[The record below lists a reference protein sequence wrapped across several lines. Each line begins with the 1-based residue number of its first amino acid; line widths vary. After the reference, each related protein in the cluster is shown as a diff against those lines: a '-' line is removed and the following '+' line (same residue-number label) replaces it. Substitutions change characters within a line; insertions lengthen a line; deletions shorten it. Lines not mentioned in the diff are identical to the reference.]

1 VKDMEIEQVKYI
13 LEDKKYKNYIEIDF
27 YAANGMPL
35 GSINSATNW
44 YIFEKDML
52 IVSTGSYTYFI
63 NVADLSHVI
72 IRGLDESVFKED

>member
-1 VKDMEIEQVKYI
+1 
-13 LEDKKYKNYIEIDF
+13 
-27 YAANGMPL
+27 MPL

-52 IVSTGSYTYFI
+52 IVSTGSYIYFI